1 MSDGATPRPGL
12 VDGLVEPDHIL
23 HLLRFE
29 RPGVDPQPEDGGA
42 QRAILRDKLVDVKAA
57 HRPQDG
63 VRLRRGL
70 RGALHGG
77 RPPLGLLRL
86 RFPCL
91 RSGEVLGDSLED
103 PLRMVTE
110 GERRHAPRGRQQG
123 AGERLPLRHNALH
136 TIQNELSQPHIV
148 PLSRKDMHRE
158 ASPHRENETIDLSI
172 PV

>member
-1 MSDGATPRPGL
+1 
-12 VDGLVEPDHIL
+12 
-23 HLLRFE
+23 
-29 RPGVDPQPEDGGA
+29 
-42 QRAILRDKLVDVKAA
+42 
-57 HRPQDG
+57 
-63 VRLRRGL
+63 
-70 RGALHGG
+70 
-77 RPPLGLLRL
+77 
-86 RFPCL
+86 
-91 RSGEVLGDSLED
+91 
-103 PLRMVTE
+103 MVTE